1 MSVPLRPP
9 PPGYWALAPTL
20 AQLRRELLFAY
31 EAPSSSY
38 GTIADKR
45 HQARKSDHRPDQ
57 RRYVRALD
65 VPGAE
70 HGGPPLRLL
79 AMLLRLMGESGSQRL
94 NPGGYVIHN
103 HRIASEV
110 QGWSWRPYSG
120 DNPHVGHLHVSCSL
134 LPQFYVLQHRWNVV
148 AQIAALRQAES

>member
-31 EAPSSSY
+31 EAPASSY

-79 AMLLRLMGESGSQRL
+79 AMLRGCIGGVRGGEDRRLLTL
-94 NPGGYVIHN
+94 NECAGRSSSSSDG
-103 HRIASEV
+103 AAKL
-110 QGWSWRPYSG
+110 G
-120 DNPHVGHLHVSCSL
+120 DRS
-134 LPQFYVLQHRWNVV
+134 
-148 AQIAALRQAES
+148 ALVMRRC